1 MNLELLELPQSM
13 INDHDNEE
21 YYLIRAEEGK
31 KVSVQFAASWG
42 SSIMYERKMNEVA
55 RVLR

>member
-21 YYLIRAEEGK
+21 YYLIRAVEEK
-31 KVSVQFAASWG
+31 KVSVQFAAWG
-42 SSIMYERKMNEVA
+42 SSIMEFDRRREEENEV
-55 RVLR
+55 R